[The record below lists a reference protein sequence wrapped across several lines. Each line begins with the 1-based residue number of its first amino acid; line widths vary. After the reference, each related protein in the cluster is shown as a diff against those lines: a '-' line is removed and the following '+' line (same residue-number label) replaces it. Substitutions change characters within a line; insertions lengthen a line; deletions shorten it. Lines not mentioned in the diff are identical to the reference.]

1 MDPQLIT
8 IFSMHIHILMAR
20 KRKIC
25 LCAVDVIIYNILII
39 QIFVLVISVV
49 SLSVDCVICTYLTDI
64 HNTNSLWFML
74 IVSVNSQAH

>member
-1 MDPQLIT
+1 M
-8 IFSMHIHILMAR
+8 FSMRTRILMAR
-20 KRKIC
+20 KREIFQR
-25 LCAVDVIIYNILII
+25 AMDTIIYNILII

-74 IVSVNSQAH
+74 IVSVNSRAH